1 VKRPC
6 LYGIVLDHYREKAAF
21 PVYVDQAAVALRV
34 TPLSIAIGHVCPA
47 LDATTRTGVEN
58 RVKSVVD
65 RNWQPFHDARV
76 AAQRA
81 VDTPDELRRLSQ
93 TCGRDA

>member
-1 VKRPC
+1 MRCP
-6 LYGIVLDHYREKAAF
+6 YGIVLDHYREKAAADDAE
-21 PVYVDQAAVALRV
+21 VAVASRV
-34 TPLSIAIGHVCPA
+34 TPLSIAIGHADTA
-47 LDATTRTGVEN
+47 LDETTRTDVEN